1 LVATEPQAKGSA
13 SEASGP
19 AASGSAL
26 SRPAV
31 SRAAVSVRA
40 LIVLALVAIVAYGLD
55 QFTKHLIVNSMTEQE
70 QVKVIGRFLQFHFVK
85 NSGAAFSLASGSTWI
100 FSIAASA
107 VTIFIIGF
115 ARRIRSV
122 GWAVLF
128 GMLLGGTTGNLT
140 DRLFREPGFGVGH
153 VIDFIQVQGF
163 PAIFN
168 IADSFIVASMGLFII
183 LTIRG
188 IGFDGRRVSDRHA
201 TAGSDSPME
210 SDHPRDSRIDN
221 STDDSTDNSTDA
233 R

>member
-1 LVATEPQAKGSA
+1 MPTTEPQAKD
-13 SEASGP
+13 P
-19 AASGSAL
+19 APQVTG
-26 SRPAV
+26 
-31 SRAAVSVRA
+31 AAVSIRA
-40 LIVLALVAIVAYGLD
+40 IIALVLVAVVAYSLDQLSKLLIVGNLTEGQQVNAIGEL
-55 QFTKHLIVNSMTEQE
+55 
-70 QVKVIGRFLQFHFVK
+70 LQFHFVR

-107 VTIFIIGF
+107 VTIFILGF

-122 GWAVLF
+122 GWAILF

-188 IGFDGRRVSDRHA
+188 VGLDGRRIPDRKHA
-201 TAGSDSPME
+201 SGGAPPE
-210 SDHPRDSRIDN
+210 SDQPLDG
-221 STDDSTDNSTDA
+221 STETQGTETQGTEAQGTETQGTKTKSTKTK
-233 R
+233 

>member
-1 LVATEPQAKGSA
+1 MAETKPQATHPA
-13 SEASGP
+13 SK
-19 AASGSAL
+19 
-26 SRPAV
+26 
-31 SRAAVSVRA
+31 VSVPA
-40 LIVLALVAIVAYGLD
+40 LIALAVVALGVFGFD
-55 QFTKHLIVNSMTEQE
+55 QLTKHLVVTSMSEGEQIRA
-70 QVKVIGRFLQFHFVK
+70 IGTVLQFHFVK
-85 NSGAAFSLASGSTWI
+85 NPGAAFSLASGSTWV

-122 GWAVLF
+122 SWAILF
-128 GMLLGGTTGNLT
+128 GMLLGGTVGNLT

-153 VIDFIQVQGF
+153 VIDFLQVYGF

-188 IGFDGRRVSDRHA
+188 VGLDGKRTSGRSA
-201 TAGSDSPME
+201 EA
-210 SDHPRDSRIDN
+210 
-221 STDDSTDNSTDA
+221 DSTASETPADSSQEG

>member
-1 LVATEPQAKGSA
+1 MCKRHRRRPSRALAATEPQAKAPA
-13 SEASGP
+13 SKG
-19 AASGSAL
+19 SGST
-26 SRPAV
+26 V
-31 SRAAVSVRA
+31 NVRA
-40 LIVLALVAIVAYGLD
+40 LIALALVAAVVYSLD
-55 QFTKHLIVNSMTEQE
+55 QVTKFLIVTNLTEGE
-70 QVKVIGRFLQFHFVK
+70 QVRAIGELLQFHFVK
-85 NSGAAFSLASGSTWI
+85 NSGAAFSIASGSTWI

-188 IGFDGRRVSDRHA
+188 VGLDGRRASERH
-201 TAGSDSPME
+201 SE
-210 SDHPRDSRIDN
+210 SDAEAPGDIRTTDSQ
-221 STDDSTDNSTDA
+221 
-233 R
+233 